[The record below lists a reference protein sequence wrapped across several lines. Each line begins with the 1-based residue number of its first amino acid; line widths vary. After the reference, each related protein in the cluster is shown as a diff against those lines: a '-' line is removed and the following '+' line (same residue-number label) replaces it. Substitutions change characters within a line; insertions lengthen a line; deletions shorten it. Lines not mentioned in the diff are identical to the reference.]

1 VAATE
6 GTSHRMEPVAPRE
19 RWLVLDVL
27 RGFALFGVLLGN
39 LYNLYTG
46 RWLTYVGVRPHIEA
60 TGIDSAAQWFMQLVV
75 ESRAQTLLTFLFG
88 LGFAMQLLR
97 ADARGEPVLGL
108 YVRRLVV
115 LFAIGALHVILLW
128 WGDVTWG
135 YAIAGF
141 ALLPMRRASQRTLVM
156 FAIACLVANV
166 ASHAIPDSWFALD
179 DRIFGDLCFPRLNA
193 AMDAVAYHGSDHV
206 ALAHAQID
214 QGVMWTLMGSG
225 AYMLWLVGRFAIGY
239 VAGRA
244 RVFERD
250 GVDHVALFRRL
261 AIGCGAITACTL
273 AVAIL
278 RRTDA
283 LPPPTSQWLHSS
295 YEAVDE
301 LGLLAQTAFYVA
313 CVALLLRTRWRRV
326 LAIVAPVG
334 RMPLT
339 TYISQSVICTGLF
352 YGWGLHWSMPGD
364 AATLGLAA
372 IIFAVQIALAH
383 VWLRAF
389 RFGPLEW
396 VWRALVYLERPRM
409 RI

>member
-1 VAATE
+1 
-6 GTSHRMEPVAPRE
+6 MEPVAPRE

-46 RWLTYVGVRPHIEA
+46 RWLTYVGVRPPVEP
-60 TGIDSAAQWFMQLVV
+60 TGLDSAARWFMQLVV

-88 LGFAMQLLR
+88 LGFAMQLVR
-97 ADARGEPVLGL
+97 ADARGERVLGL
-108 YVRRLVV
+108 YIRRLVV
-115 LFAIGALHVILLW
+115 LFAIGALHVTLLW

-141 ALLPMRRASQRTLVM
+141 ALLPLRRASPRTLALV
-156 FAIACLVANV
+156 AIACLVANV
-166 ASHAIPDSWFALD
+166 AIRVIPDNWFALD
-179 DRIFGDLCFPRLNA
+179 DLIFGDHCFTRLNA
-193 AMDAVAYHGSDHV
+193 AMDTVAYHGVDHV
-206 ALAHAQID
+206 ALARTQIA

-225 AYMLWLVGRFAIGY
+225 AYMLWLIGRFVIGY
-239 VAGRA
+239 LAGRA
-244 RVFERD
+244 RIFERD
-250 GVDHVALFRRL
+250 GVDHVTLFRRL

-273 AVAIL
+273 AVSIM
-278 RRTDA
+278 RQVDV
-283 LPPPTSQWLHSS
+283 LPRPTAQWIGSI
-295 YEAVDE
+295 YDVVDE

-313 CVALLLRTRWRRV
+313 CIVLLLRTRWRRV

-372 IIFAVQIALAH
+372 IIFAGQIAIAQL
-383 VWLRAF
+383 WLRRY

-396 VWRALVYLERPRM
+396 IWRSLVYLERPPM